1 MVMSE
6 SAENLVVVS
15 KLKSYVKNTT
25 GLSTSA
31 DVPMVLSQAM
41 KSLIEEAAEN
51 AKKDGRKTLMERDFK
66 TATLSLVQKAA

>member
-1 MVMSE
+1 MSE

-15 KLKSYVKNTT
+15 KLKSYVKNTA

-31 DVPMVLSQAM
+31 DVPMVLSQAI
-41 KSLIEEAAEN
+41 KNLIDEAAQN

-66 TATLSLVQKAA
+66 SVALNVMQKAA

>member
-1 MVMSE
+1 MSE

-15 KLKSYVKNTT
+15 KLKSYVKSAA

-31 DVPMVLSQAM
+31 DVPTVLSQAI
-41 KSLIEEAAEN
+41 KNLVDEAAEN

-66 TATLSLVQKAA
+66 SVASAITQKAA

>member
-1 MVMSE
+1 MSE